1 MSKPESETDPW
12 AKVRTFDVSTYG
24 DCRMERDYYGEIA
37 SEQKYQRG
45 EYAWVDEVDAARA
58 AEAAQHRQ
66 EIAAKDETIGR
77 WTQTGLTLMKFFAA
91 FPVMNESD
99 MPEFLWRE
107 VPTLIRSTRQAAAK
121 AEARL
126 AAVEAER
133 DHEQNKADVRGNMLR
148 YIAFV
153 TTGDENGDGQLGVDR
168 LTAERDRLKVA
179 LQDVTIGMDRA
190 GGDRDGMPECPWCQS
205 QGRPED
211 AEEGYAHDVD
221 CSLMM
226 ARAALTPQG
235 QFTDGETR

>member
-1 MSKPESETDPW
+1 MTKPESETDPW

-58 AEAAQHRQ
+58 AEAAQHR
-66 EIAAKDETIGR
+66 
-77 WTQTGLTLMKFFAA
+77 
-91 FPVMNESD
+91 
-99 MPEFLWRE
+99 RE
-107 VPTLIRSTRQAAAK
+107 VAAL
-121 AEARL
+121 EH
-126 AAVEAER
+126 EAE
-133 DHEQNKADVRGNMLR
+133 HEHAVATAREGYVKTL
-148 YIAFV
+148 
-153 TTGDENGDGQLGVDR
+153 E
-168 LTAERDRLKVA
+168 AERDRLKAA

-235 QFTDGETR
+235 QSTDGETR